1 MLNTKITLTVL
12 FVLTGIN
19 CSSQIKI
26 NRIISLAPSLTKS
39 LYYLEADKKII
50 GHTSFCHIAQNDH
63 KEIVAS
69 AVKVNIEKV
78 IRLRPDLVVAT
89 TITHPETVEILR
101 KAGLRVELFSTPK
114 SFDEICSQFERL
126 GNTIGNPGLA
136 KKIVLETR
144 QAVNAIAKQ
153 ASRNKRQPRVFF
165 QIGAE
170 PLYAVLDNTFLND
183 YITFTGGQNIASGLT
198 IPTLTREFVLSKNP
212 DVIIIVTMGMVGT
225 EEKQRWERFTGLN
238 AVKNKH
244 VFIIDSDIA
253 CVPTPVDFRKT
264 LEIIQEMQNQ

>member
-1 MLNTKITLTVL
+1 MPNIKITLTVL
-12 FVLTGIN
+12 FVLTGIY
-19 CSSQIKI
+19 CSSQNQV

-39 LYYLEADKKII
+39 LYYLDAEKKII
-50 GHTSFCHIAQNDH
+50 GHTSFCHIAKNDQ
-63 KEIVAS
+63 KEVVAS

-78 IRLRPDLVVAT
+78 ISLRPDLVVAT
-89 TITHPETVEILR
+89 TITHPETIEILK

-114 SFDEICSQFERL
+114 SFNEICTQFERL

-136 KKIVLETR
+136 KKIVQETR
-144 QAVNAIAKQ
+144 QAVNAIATQ
-153 ASRNKRQPRVFF
+153 ASQNKRVLRYFF

-183 YITFTGGQNIASGLT
+183 YISFSGGQNIASGLT

-212 DVIIIVTMGMVGT
+212 DVIIIVTMGMVG
-225 EEKQRWERFTGLN
+225 ENEKQRWERFTAIN
-238 AVKNKH
+238 AIKNKR

-264 LEIIQEMQNQ
+264 LEIIKEIQNQ